1 MNEYYNSQR
10 EKTDKRGKSFEI
22 QNKFVCSKTLG
33 GFTIFFGK
41 RKRKK
46 KFFGKC
52 FQNFQPSV
60 FQPSLIDQRLLSNE
74 LISGGISS
82 AVTSN
87 SVIHE

>member
-46 KFFGKC
+46 KFRKMFSK
-52 FQNFQPSV
+52 FST
-60 FQPSLIDQRLLSNE
+60 LS
-74 LISGGISS
+74 ISTLSDRS
-82 AVTSN
+82 TASF
-87 SVIHE
+87 E